1 MQSGSSQKH
10 LPAPT
15 VLSRMKSG
23 LLVAAFI
30 RDPVGALERHFMP
43 AGRAIEITAMRRG
56 RARQLFMFDP
66 DYNRQFLL
74 NTRNTQIAQLW
85 PAAPRHSAAQRELRS
100 QPLKN
105 YGPQQAAF
113 TQITDPY
120 LSRGAI
126 ARQFEDIR
134 ASVLAEVSGWKPGVH
149 DFYTLARRCTER
161 VAFTLLFGS
170 HESGRFSAFGDLLHE
185 YHRANWAPAA
195 RLFPVE
201 LPGSAYRDVIE
212 RAKTLQS
219 YIHDWIKSAG
229 ATPEGR
235 SLVQSLVQGKG
246 HDGCPFSQGSITAA
260 VAMLS
265 WLSYETT
272 ATALSWATLLLA
284 EHPAVLADLLD
295 EIAGHLP
302 IEDIDADTLMALP
315 LLDAVVKEAMRLI
328 PPVPFMCFRTVNDA
342 EIAGQSLARGS
353 RFYVVPQLTHRL
365 PELYAA
371 PDRFRPGRWFSI
383 KPTPYEYLPF
393 GAGQR
398 RCPGAWLAETNLKLA
413 LAMMLS
419 RFRPCVPAGARFD
432 RMYAVVTMPKNGV
445 PLDLIPHDQT
455 VGIAA
460 NTSYT
465 GSIYDLFTA
474 EPDRPVIH

>member
-1 MQSGSSQKH
+1 
-10 LPAPT
+10 
-15 VLSRMKSG
+15 
-23 LLVAAFI
+23 
-30 RDPVGALERHFMP
+30 MP
-43 AGRAIEITAMRRG
+43 AGRVIEITAMRRG
-56 RARQLFMFDP
+56 KSRQLFMYDP

-85 PAAPRHSAAQRELRS
+85 PAAPRHSAAQRELRT

-105 YGPQQAAF
+105 HGPQQAAF

-126 ARQFEDIR
+126 GRQFDDIR
-134 ASVLAEVSGWKPGVH
+134 ASVLAEVSSWQPGVH
-149 DFYTLARRCTER
+149 DFYTLARRLTER
-161 VAFTLLFGS
+161 VAFTLLFGQ
-170 HESGRFSAFGDLLHE
+170 HESGRFAAFGDLLHE

-195 RLFPVE
+195 RLFPVD
-201 LPGSAYRDVIE
+201 LPGTAYRHVLDG
-212 RAKTLQS
+212 AKTLQS
-219 YIHDWIKSAG
+219 YIHDWIKSAA

-246 HDGCPFSQGSITAA
+246 HDGCPFSHGSITAA
-260 VAMLS
+260 IAMLS

-284 EHPAVLADLLD
+284 VHPAVLADLYD
-295 EIAGHLP
+295 EIDAHLP
-302 IEDIDADTLMALP
+302 VEEIDADTLMALP

-328 PPVPFMCFRTVNDA
+328 PPVPFMGFRTVNDV
-342 EIAGQSLARGS
+342 EIAGYPLARGS

-365 PELYAA
+365 PEIYAA
-371 PDRFRPGRWFSI
+371 PNRFRPGRWFSI

-419 RFRPCVPAGARFD
+419 RFRPSVPAGARFD

-445 PLDLIPHDQT
+445 PLDLLPRDAN
-455 VGIAA
+455 VAA
-460 NTSYT
+460 SANGSYS
-465 GSIYDLFTA
+465 GSIFDLFA
-474 EPDRPVIH
+474 PEPDRPVIH

>member
-1 MQSGSSQKH
+1 MQSGLQKQ
-10 LPAPT
+10 LPDPT
-15 VLSRMKSG
+15 VLSRVKSG
-23 LLVAAFI
+23 LLIAAFI
-30 RDPVGALERHFMP
+30 RDPVGCLEPRFMP
-43 AGRAIEITAMRRG
+43 AGRAIEITALRQG
-56 RARQLFMFDP
+56 RCRLLFMYGP
-66 DYNRQFLL
+66 EYNRQFLL

-85 PAAPRHSAAQRELRS
+85 PAAPRHSSAQRELRT

-105 YGPQQAAF
+105 HGPQHAAF

-134 ASVLAEVSGWKPGVH
+134 ASVLAEVSGWRPGVH

-170 HESGRFSAFGDLLHE
+170 HESGRFSAFGDLLHQ

-195 RLFPVE
+195 RLFPAD
-201 LPGSAYRDVIE
+201 LPGTAYRHVLE
-212 RAKTLQS
+212 RAQSLQS
-219 YIHDWIKSAG
+219 YIHGWIKSAA

-246 HDGCPFSQGSITAA
+246 HDGCPFSQGTITAA
-260 VAMLS
+260 IAMLS

-284 EHPAVLADLLD
+284 EHPAVLADLAD
-295 EIAGHLP
+295 EITAHLP

-315 LLDAVVKEAMRLI
+315 LLDAVIKEAMRLI
-328 PPVPFMCFRTVNDA
+328 PPVPFMGFRTVYDS

-353 RFYVVPQLTHRL
+353 RFYVVPHLTHRL

-419 RFRPCVPAGARFD
+419 RFRPSVPAGARID
-432 RMYAVVTMPKNGV
+432 RTYAVVTMPRNGV
-445 PLDLIPHDQT
+445 PLDLTPRDRNI
-455 VGIAA
+455 GIATNSA
-460 NTSYT
+460 HL
-465 GSIYDLFTA
+465 GSIYDLFTP

>member
-1 MQSGSSQKH
+1 MQSGGLQQH
-10 LPAPT
+10 LAGPAI
-15 VLSRMKSG
+15 LGRMKSG
-23 LLVAAFI
+23 LLIAAFI
-30 RDPVGALERHFMP
+30 RDPVGCLEPRFMP

-56 RARQLFMFDP
+56 GRRLLFMYDP
-66 DYNRQFLL
+66 DYNRQFLM

-85 PAAPRHSAAQRELRS
+85 PVTPRHSSAQRELRT

-105 YGPQQAAF
+105 HGPQQAAF

-126 ARQFEDIR
+126 GRQFEEIR
-134 ASVLAEVSGWKPGVH
+134 ASVLAEIAGWSPGVH

-170 HESGRFSAFGDLLHE
+170 HESGRFAAYGDLLHE

-195 RLFPVE
+195 RLFPADF
-201 LPGSAYRDVIE
+201 PGTAYRQVLDGA
-212 RAKTLQS
+212 RSLQS
-219 YIHDWIKSAG
+219 YIHDWIKSAAG
-229 ATPEGR
+229 TPEGR

-260 VAMLS
+260 IAMLS

-284 EHPAVLADLLD
+284 EHPAVLGDLLH
-295 EIAGHLP
+295 EITAHLP
-302 IEDIDADTLMALP
+302 IQDIAADTLMALP

-328 PPVPFMCFRTVNDA
+328 PPVPFMCFRTVNDS

-371 PDRFRPGRWFSI
+371 P
-383 KPTPYEYLPF
+383 
-393 GAGQR
+393 
-398 RCPGAWLAETNLKLA
+398 N
-413 LAMMLS
+413 
-419 RFRPCVPAGARFD
+419 
-432 RMYAVVTMPKNGV
+432 
-445 PLDLIPHDQT
+445 
-455 VGIAA
+455 
-460 NTSYT
+460 
-465 GSIYDLFTA
+465 
-474 EPDRPVIH
+474 

>member
-1 MQSGSSQKH
+1 MQGLQKH

-15 VLSRMKSG
+15 VLSRVKSG

-56 RARQLFMFDP
+56 RVRQLFMFDP
-66 DYNRQFLL
+66 EYNRQFLL

-85 PAAPRHSAAQRELRS
+85 PAAPRHSAAQRELRT

-126 ARQFEDIR
+126 GRQFEEIR
-134 ASVLAEVSGWKPGVH
+134 ASVLAEVTDWKPGVH

-185 YHRANWAPAA
+185 YHRANWSATA
-195 RLFPVE
+195 RLFPVDW
-201 LPGSAYRDVIE
+201 PGTAYRHVLDG
-212 RAKTLQS
+212 AKTLQS
-219 YIHDWIKSAG
+219 YIHDWIKSAA

-246 HDGCPFSQGSITAA
+246 HDGCPFSQGTITAA
-260 VAMLS
+260 IAMLS

-284 EHPAVLADLLD
+284 EHPAVLADLAD
-295 EIAGHLP
+295 EITAHLP
-302 IEDIDADTLMALP
+302 IEDIDADTLMTLP

-328 PPVPFMCFRTVNDA
+328 PPVPFMGFRTVNDT

-353 RFYVVPQLTHRL
+353 RFYVVPHLTHRL

-419 RFRPCVPAGARFD
+419 RFRPRVPAGAQFD
-432 RMYAVVTMPKNGV
+432 RMYAVVTMPRNGV
-445 PLDLIPHDQT
+445 PLDLLPRDQS
-455 VGIAA
+455 VGDAA
-460 NTSYT
+460 NGSHS
-465 GSIYDLFTA
+465 GSIYDLFTP

>member
-1 MQSGSSQKH
+1 LKQLSDPK
-10 LPAPT
+10 
-15 VLSRMKSG
+15 VLSRLKSG
-23 LLVAAFI
+23 LLIAAFI
-30 RDPVGALERHFMP
+30 RDPVGSLERHFMP

-56 RARQLFMFDP
+56 RSRVLFMYGP

-74 NTRNTQIAQLW
+74 NTRDTQIAQLW
-85 PAAPRHSAAQRELRS
+85 PAAPRHSSAQRELRT

-105 YGPQQAAF
+105 HGPQHAAF

-126 ARQFEDIR
+126 GRQFEDIR
-134 ASVLAEVSGWKPGVH
+134 ASVLAEIAGWQPGIH

-170 HESGRFSAFGDLLHE
+170 HESGRFSTFGDLLHE
-185 YHRANWAPAA
+185 YHRANWAAAA
-195 RLFPVE
+195 RLFPVDW
-201 LPGSAYRDVIE
+201 PGTAYHRVLDG
-212 RAKTLQS
+212 ATTLQS
-219 YIHDWIKSAG
+219 YIHDWIKSAV

-246 HDGCPFSQGSITAA
+246 HDGCPFSQGTITAA
-260 VAMLS
+260 IAMLS

-284 EHPAVLADLLD
+284 HHPAVLADLLD
-295 EIAGHLP
+295 EIGAHLP
-302 IEDIDADTLMALP
+302 VEDIDADTLMALP

-328 PPVPFMCFRTVNDA
+328 PPVPFMGFRTVNDS

-398 RCPGAWLAETNLKLA
+398 RCPGAWLAETNLKLV

-419 RFRPCVPAGARFD
+419 RFRPSVPAGARID
-432 RMYAVVTMPKNGV
+432 RMYAVVTMPRNGL
-445 PLDLIPHDQT
+445 PLDLMPRDHNA
-455 VGIAA
+455 GPAA
-460 NTSYT
+460 KGSYS
-465 GSIYDLFTA
+465 GSIYDLFIP